1 MATNPATEEQ
11 YDLQRGLEM
20 IRRDAIKKGIK
31 APVAN
36 LTDPG
41 FREIMFGPLSRSKKM
56 TRTDDDIRVAVNLW
70 CTNRDAA
77 EKQYGHISDWDVSS
91 VTNMSELFAGKTTF
105 NDDISRWDVSNVTDM
120 KGMFSNASEFNQP
133 IGKWDV
139 SKVTDMSYMFYSAIG
154 FDQNLRM
161 WKVTNVTKSNS
172 IFSDCNISYE
182 NTPAKFISDE
192 NKPVQSISYENKP
205 VKFGGSGG
213 AKKSKR
219 RSKKR
224 SRKGRR
230 TLKRGARRTRSAR
243 RTRRR

>member
-11 YDLQRGLEM
+11 YNTQKWLEM
-20 IRRDAIKKGIK
+20 IRRNAEKKGIE

-56 TRTDDDIRVAVNLW
+56 VRTDEDIRLAVNLW
-70 CTNRDAA
+70 FTNHDAA
-77 EKQYGHISDWDVSS
+77 EKQYGHIRDWDVSS
-91 VTNMSELFAGKTTF
+91 VTNMSELFKNQKMF
-105 NDDISRWDVSNVTDM
+105 NDDITRWDVSNVTDM

-139 SKVTDMSYMFYSAIG
+139 SKVTDMSYMFYDASE
-154 FDQNLRM
+154 FNQNLRM

-172 IFSDCNISYE
+172 IFFECNISYE
-182 NTPAKFISDE
+182 NKPA
-192 NKPVQSISYENKP
+192 
-205 VKFGGSGG
+205 KFGGSGG

-219 RSKKR
+219 SKGASKKR
-224 SRKGRR
+224 SKKYKQ
-230 TLKRGARRTRSAR
+230 TKKRGARRTRR
-243 RTRRR
+243 R

>member
-20 IRRDAIKKGIK
+20 IRRDAIKKGNK

-36 LTDPG
+36 LTDPS
-41 FREIMFGPLSRSKKM
+41 FREVMFGPLSRSKKL
-56 TRTDDDIRVAVNLW
+56 TRTDEDIRPATDLW
-70 CTNRDAA
+70 FTNHDAA
-77 EKQYGHISDWDVSS
+77 EKQYGHIRDWDVSS
-91 VTNMSELFAGKTTF
+91 VTNMSELFKNQKMF
-105 NDDISRWDVSNVTDM
+105 NDDITRWDVSNVTNM

-139 SKVTDMSYMFYSAIG
+139 SKVTDMSYMFYNAIG

-182 NTPAKFISDE
+182 NKPA
-192 NKPVQSISYENKP
+192 
-205 VKFGGSGG
+205 KFGGSGG
-213 AKKSKR
+213 AKKSR
-219 RSKKR
+219 RASKKR
-224 SRKGRR
+224 SKKYKQ
-230 TLKRGARRTRSAR
+230 TKKRGARRTRR
-243 RTRRR
+243 R

>member
-1 MATNPATEEQ
+1 MATNPPKNPATEEQ

-41 FREIMFGPLSRSKKM
+41 FREVMFGPLSRSKRL
-56 TRTDDDIRVAVNLW
+56 TRTDQDIRPAVDLW
-70 CTNRDAA
+70 FTNHDAA

-133 IGKWDV
+133 IEKWDV
-139 SKVTDMSYMFYSAIG
+139 SKVTDMSYMFYNAIG
-154 FDQNLRM
+154 FNQNLRM

-172 IFSDCNISYE
+172 IFLDCNISYE
-182 NTPAKFISDE
+182 NKPA
-192 NKPVQSISYENKP
+192 
-205 VKFGGSGG
+205 KFGGSGG
-213 AKKSKR
+213 AKKSQR
-219 RSKKR
+219 SSKKR

-230 TLKRGARRTRSAR
+230 TLKRGVRK
-243 RTRRR
+243 TRRR

>member
-11 YDLQRGLEM
+11 YNMQRNLEI

-56 TRTDDDIRVAVNLW
+56 VRTDEDIRLAVNLW
-70 CTNRDAA
+70 FTNHDAA
-77 EKQYGHISDWDVSS
+77 EKQYGHIRDWDVSS
-91 VTNMSELFAGKTTF
+91 VTNMSELFKNQKMF
-105 NDDISRWDVSNVTDM
+105 NDDITRWDVSNVTDM

-133 IGKWDV
+133 IGKWNV
-139 SKVTDMSYMFYSAIG
+139 SKVTDMSYMFYNASE
-154 FDQNLRM
+154 FNQDLHM

-172 IFSDCNISYE
+172 IFLDCNISYE

-205 VKFGGSGG
+205 VKYGGSGG

-219 RSKKR
+219 SKGASKKR
-224 SRKGRR
+224 SKKYKQ
-230 TLKRGARRTRSAR
+230 TKKRGARRTRR
-243 RTRRR
+243 R